1 VIEIINMFG
10 VMRAGS
16 PSSPKYMPLQDDL
29 EGELK
34 MQPRTLLGT
43 TNGRKFI
50 VLQFLP
56 WTLAVFFAT
65 MSAYLLLN
73 AQNVLH
79 HSKSLSA
86 AYATDFG
93 MLMFSR
99 RLLILTR

>member
-1 VIEIINMFG
+1 MFG
-10 VMRAGS
+10 VMRSGS

-29 EGELK
+29 EGELEI
-34 MQPRTLLGT
+34 QPRILLGR
-43 TNGRKFI
+43 TNGRKFNI
-50 VLQFLP
+50 LQFLP

-73 AQNVLH
+73 GQNVPQ
-79 HSKSLSA
+79 HSKSFSA

-99 RLLILTR
+99 RHLILTR